1 MTTEPI
7 GEDESI
13 RLIPPARSP
22 RARNGSPSRP
32 PRTRREK
39 PGVKKEQIIDVA
51 ISHFGHYG
59 YEDTKWA
66 DVADAV
72 GIGPTALYHYFVS
85 KQHCL
90 YEIMAAGLTDFK
102 ERFDAVAAAN
112 QDWTN
117 ALVAQLV
124 NSFSLS
130 EQEIL
135 RVRILVAERGLMATH
150 RSLPREEAARSHAR
164 SLMRD
169 LEFTW
174 GTFLV
179 RGMEQGTIPERDPK
193 LLARALLGLHNS
205 VWSWFRPGGGA
216 SLAEVAKFYVECQLR
231 VLGCNVAVPDSMFEG
246 WS

>member
-1 MTTEPI
+1 M
-7 GEDESI
+7 
-13 RLIPPARSP
+13 
-22 RARNGSPSRP
+22 
-32 PRTRREK
+32 
-39 PGVKKEQIIDVA
+39 KKEQIIDVA

-102 ERFDAVAAAN
+102 VRFEAAAASSP
-112 QDWTN
+112 DWTE

-124 NSFSLS
+124 SSFNLS
-130 EQEIL
+130 DQEIL

-150 RSLPREEAARSHAR
+150 RNLPREETARSNAR

-169 LEFTW
+169 LEFMW

-179 RGMEQGTIPERDPK
+179 RGMEQGIIPERDPK
-193 LLARALLGLHNS
+193 MLARALLGLHNS
-205 VWSWFRPGGGA
+205 VWSWFRLGGGA
-216 SLAEVAKFYVECQLR
+216 SLGEVARFYVDSQLR
-231 VLGCNVAVPDSMFEG
+231 VLGCDVEVPDSMFEG

>member
-1 MTTEPI
+1 MTEPI
-7 GEDESI
+7 GDEESV
-13 RLIPPARSP
+13 RSVAPARPS
-22 RARNGSPSRP
+22 RARNAAGTRP
-32 PRTRREK
+32 TRTRREK
-39 PGVKKEQIIDVA
+39 PGVKKEQIIEVA

-90 YEIMAAGLTDFK
+90 YEIMAAGLIDFK
-102 ERFDAVAAAN
+102 ERFDAAAASHM
-112 QDWTN
+112 DWTE

-124 NSFSLS
+124 SSFDLTD
-130 EQEIL
+130 QEIL
-135 RVRILVAERGLMATH
+135 RVRILVAERGMMATH
-150 RSLPREEAARSHAR
+150 RDLPREEAARSNAR
-164 SLMRD
+164 GLMRD
-169 LEFTW
+169 LEFAW

-179 RGMEQGTIPERDPK
+179 RGMQQGIIPERDPK
-193 LLARALLGLHNS
+193 MLSRALLGLHNS

-216 SLAEVAKFYVECQLR
+216 SLAEVAKFYVDCQLR
-231 VLGCNVAVPDSMFEG
+231 VLGCDIEVPDATFEG